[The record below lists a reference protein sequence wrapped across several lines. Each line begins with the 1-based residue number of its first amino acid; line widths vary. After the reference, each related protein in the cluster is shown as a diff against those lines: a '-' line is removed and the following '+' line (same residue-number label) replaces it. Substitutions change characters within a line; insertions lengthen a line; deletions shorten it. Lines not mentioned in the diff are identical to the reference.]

1 MPWNLLSTKYHRPTV
16 PANCIPRPH
25 LVRRLSEGLDADR
38 QLTLLS
44 APPGFGKTTCISAW
58 IDRLDL
64 PVAWLS
70 LDPSDDDP
78 VRFFSYFI
86 AALQQVNDQ
95 IGGEIESVLST
106 GAPIAPESIATVII
120 NDIQKLEGKV
130 LFALDDFHVLQEP
143 VILQF
148 IERIIANQPRQLH
161 IILITREDPA
171 LPLARLR
178 ASNKMTEIRAIDLRF
193 TNSETGQ
200 FLQDVIDL
208 PISRKDIEI
217 LEDRT
222 EGWVAGLQLAGLSM
236 RGRNDISSYIASFSG
251 SHRHVINYLTEEV
264 FNHQPE
270 EIQSFLLQTSILNRL
285 NGDLCDMVTQRADSS
300 ILLEHL
306 LNSNLFLVPLDDE
319 QRWYRY
325 HHLFADLLRTLLRRV
340 RTGKDIENLHQRAS
354 QWFAGQGMVFEA
366 VEHAFAA
373 QDYRQAVH
381 LIELHALDIVSQ
393 GYVKTVERWFRAL
406 PPEWQSRTQRM
417 NIALA
422 ETYLLR
428 SNYKMAHHYLT
439 QSEASVFAPVS
450 AIKAVAEPTPPEA
463 QSLRAEWLALR
474 ANLYNIEGQAA
485 ESLAAARRAL
495 EIAPPDDAYTQGL
508 AYMAMGGAYRI
519 TDEYPNLVEAY
530 QKAIHSSSR
539 SGNSLSRILSATAL
553 VLVALKHGKLRYA
566 EQIASSTARQA
577 DASGSPPP
585 VAGPIFG
592 TLGIVYH
599 EWNRLAE
606 ARGLYQRALQMN
618 QFSGHNSGMIFTH
631 LVLARLEESEGDIA
645 AAAREMQQ
653 ALDLLP
659 QGITAWL
666 KPEVTLQQ
674 VRIGL
679 AQGHL
684 HEVEA
689 VLNAL
694 GIDWRGP
701 VLKELELYFLAYLHW
716 MREKGRL
723 KELSQEVKIAD
734 ALVER
739 SIQGER
745 ITIALQALL
754 LRAQMHAQLNE
765 RSRALEDVSLALKLA
780 ESEGFIRTFVDAGPE
795 IALLL
800 KENLA
805 HGQRR
810 EQPVAYTRQLLA
822 AFSGNGRNSKDQGMI
837 AQPPLIEALT
847 EREMDV
853 LRLIKDG
860 LEYKEI
866 AERLVISLNT
876 VRFYV
881 KEIYSKLQ
889 VNNRSR
895 AVETARELGLL

>member
-1 MPWNLLSTKYHRPTV
+1 MPWNLLSTKYHHPTV
-16 PANCIPRPH
+16 PAKCIPRPH

-58 IDRLDL
+58 IDTLDF

-78 VRFFSYFI
+78 ARFFSYFI

-208 PISRKDIEI
+208 PVSRKDIEV

-270 EIQSFLLQTSILNRL
+270 EIQSFLLQTSILDRL
-285 NGDLCDMVTQRADSS
+285 NGDLCDAVTQRADSS
-300 ILLEHL
+300 ILLENL

-354 QWFAGQGMVFEA
+354 QWYTGQGMIFEA
-366 VEHAFAA
+366 VEHALAA
-373 QDYRQAVH
+373 QDYPLAVH

-393 GYVKTVERWFRAL
+393 GYVKTVERWSGAL
-406 PPEWQSRTQRM
+406 PPEWQSRSQRM
-417 NIALA
+417 NTALA

-428 SNYKMAHHYLT
+428 SNYKMAHHYLA
-439 QSEASVFAPVS
+439 QSEASVFAPES
-450 AIKAVAEPTPPEA
+450 ASVAELTPPEA

-485 ESLAAARRAL
+485 ESLATARRAL
-495 EIAPPDDAYTQGL
+495 QIAHPDDAYAQGL

-530 QKAIHSSSR
+530 QKAIHNSR
-539 SGNSLSRILSATAL
+539 QSGNSLSGILSATAL
-553 VLVALKHGKLRYA
+553 VLAALKHGKLHYA

-592 TLGIVYH
+592 TLGIIYH
-599 EWNRLAE
+599 EWNRLTE

-618 QFSGHNSGMIFTH
+618 QFSGHNSGLIFTH
-631 LVLARLEESEGDIA
+631 LCLARLEESEGDIA
-645 AAAREMQQ
+645 AAAREMQE

-739 SIQGER
+739 SIHGER

-765 RSRALEDVSLALKLA
+765 RSSALEDVSLALKLA

-805 HGQRR
+805 NRQRR
-810 EQPVAYTRQLLA
+810 DQPAAYIRQLLA
-822 AFSGNGRNSKDQGMI
+822 AFSGNGRNAKDQGMI

-853 LRLIKDG
+853 LRLITDG

-895 AVETARELGLL
+895 AVETARKLGLL